1 MWTKPPETQTAYDV
15 LEDPKGLVRWE
26 EAGREIARAT
36 FAPIAPESQGAF
48 EEWLT
53 ALAQTFKKA
62 VEDNGLWRA
71 LWNDGNTQH
80 RPEKIVQVI
89 ARATWIEHCRARNID
104 ITREADCGRGPVD
117 FKFAR
122 GWHLRG
128 LIEVK
133 HISSSQ
139 FVHGAETQLP
149 TYLKGEQAKFGIYLC
164 ISYTDRDFVEDRLTL
179 VREACEAISREGPTR
194 IFPMFVDARPK
205 ASASR
210 I

>member
-1 MWTKPPETQTAYDV
+1 M
-15 LEDPKGLVRWE
+15 
-26 EAGREIARAT
+26 
-36 FAPIAPESQGAF
+36 
-48 EEWLT
+48 
-53 ALAQTFKKA
+53 
-62 VEDNGLWRA
+62 
-71 LWNDGNTQH
+71 
-80 RPEKIVQVI
+80 
-89 ARATWIEHCRARNID
+89 
-104 ITREADCGRGPVD
+104 D